1 MTETIYRASTDLLD
15 LTGRSAIVTGGGSGI
30 GLATATRLADAGAH
44 VLVVDQDADAVHQV
58 VAALPGTAHGLT
70 LDVTDDTAAT
80 SAVERCVAEFGAL
93 DILVNNAGI
102 YPLQPVLSAT
112 TAVLDRTYAI
122 NQRAC
127 ILFAQ
132 ACATR
137 MVEQG
142 SGGRIV
148 TIASIEAYHPAAVGF
163 AAYGATKGAMVTF
176 TKHLALELAPHQ
188 ITVNAVA
195 PGPVLTPGVSALG
208 SGTMGADHG
217 QDLVTGFVDRIPL
230 GRLAH
235 PDDIANAVLFFVSD
249 AAAYI
254 TGETLLVDGGN
265 ILS

>member
-1 MTETIYRASTDLLD
+1 VTETIYRPSTNLLD

-30 GLATATRLADAGAH
+30 GLATATRLADAGAR
-44 VLVVDQDADAVHQV
+44 VLIVDQDAEAVHQAV
-58 VAALPGTAHGLT
+58 TALPTAHGLT

-80 SAVERCVAEFGAL
+80 SAVERCASEFGSL

-102 YPLQPVLSAT
+102 YPLEPILSAT

-122 NQRAC
+122 NQRAS

-132 ACATR
+132 ACAAR

-148 TIASIEAYHPAAVGF
+148 TITSIEAYHPAAVGF
-163 AAYGATKGAMVTF
+163 AGYGATKGAMVTF

-217 QDLVTGFVDRIPL
+217 HDLVSGFVKRIPL

-235 PDDIANAVLFFVSD
+235 PNDIANAVLFFVSD